1 MRLWH
6 RLVEPT
12 AAITDTQHHRE
23 ARVIAGLSLALIF
36 VAIGGILV
44 TVSRYTDT
52 QKVAVLPACVGTALF
67 VYPYHLSRRG
77 KVQGA
82 INALAVIASVLISS
96 AIYAVGGST
105 GRDIT
110 YYYIMVTLFISAFSR
125 RFYTFLWVAAV
136 VVIIAVFQL
145 FNPALEWSDTIRG
158 PLAFNVFGAAI
169 ILTVTSFWNTRERE
183 KRTQLEISERKRT
196 ELLVQQEQQRVLSK
210 FVAAVTHD
218 FRNRLSTVEVNQHL
232 LRRKLERGDRLD
244 TVAEHIDKTHTAV
257 QQMTYQMENMGLVI
271 GLENT
276 TQTKV
281 DLQLTVDGIARR
293 MQRVAQERHVTL
305 TIVPQAER
313 VYANCNHAHIE
324 VALQQLIQNAVAY
337 TPPGGGVTVTFAHT
351 DETITVTVRD
361 DGIGIAAEHLP
372 HIFEPFYKIDDARTT
387 SQAGLGLG
395 LTLVKLIAE
404 AYHGAI
410 TVESEPG
417 VGSTFRF
424 SLPTQPPL
432 L

>member
-1 MRLWH
+1 M
-6 RLVEPT
+6 
-12 AAITDTQHHRE
+12 
-23 ARVIAGLSLALIF
+23 
-36 VAIGGILV
+36 
-44 TVSRYTDT
+44 
-52 QKVAVLPACVGTALF
+52 
-67 VYPYHLSRRG
+67 
-77 KVQGA
+77 
-82 INALAVIASVLISS
+82 LISS

-232 LRRKLERGDRLD
+232 LRRKLERGDKLD

>member
-1 MRLWH
+1 M
-6 RLVEPT
+6 
-12 AAITDTQHHRE
+12 
-23 ARVIAGLSLALIF
+23 
-36 VAIGGILV
+36 
-44 TVSRYTDT
+44 
-52 QKVAVLPACVGTALF
+52 
-67 VYPYHLSRRG
+67 
-77 KVQGA
+77 
-82 INALAVIASVLISS
+82 
-96 AIYAVGGST
+96 
-105 GRDIT
+105 
-110 YYYIMVTLFISAFSR
+110 
-125 RFYTFLWVAAV
+125 
-136 VVIIAVFQL
+136 IIAVFQL

-210 FVAAVTHD
+210 FVTAVTHD

-244 TVAEHIDKTHTAV
+244 TVAEHIDKRTPPSSK
-257 QQMTYQMENMGLVI
+257 MTYQMENMGLVI

-313 VYANCNHAHIE
+313 VYAKCNHAHIE

-337 TPPGGGVTVTFAHT
+337 TPPAGRHRHFC
-351 DETITVTVRD
+351 
-361 DGIGIAAEHLP
+361 P
-372 HIFEPFYKIDDARTT
+372 H
-387 SQAGLGLG
+387 G
-395 LTLVKLIAE
+395 
-404 AYHGAI
+404 
-410 TVESEPG
+410 
-417 VGSTFRF
+417 
-424 SLPTQPPL
+424 
-432 L
+432 

>member
-1 MRLWH
+1 
-6 RLVEPT
+6 
-12 AAITDTQHHRE
+12 
-23 ARVIAGLSLALIF
+23 
-36 VAIGGILV
+36 
-44 TVSRYTDT
+44 
-52 QKVAVLPACVGTALF
+52 
-67 VYPYHLSRRG
+67 
-77 KVQGA
+77 
-82 INALAVIASVLISS
+82 
-96 AIYAVGGST
+96 
-105 GRDIT
+105 
-110 YYYIMVTLFISAFSR
+110 
-125 RFYTFLWVAAV
+125 
-136 VVIIAVFQL
+136 
-145 FNPALEWSDTIRG
+145 
-158 PLAFNVFGAAI
+158 
-169 ILTVTSFWNTRERE
+169 
-183 KRTQLEISERKRT
+183 
-196 ELLVQQEQQRVLSK
+196 
-210 FVAAVTHD
+210 
-218 FRNRLSTVEVNQHL
+218 
-232 LRRKLERGDRLD
+232 
-244 TVAEHIDKTHTAV
+244 
-257 QQMTYQMENMGLVI
+257 MENMGLVI

-313 VYANCNHAHIE
+313 VYAKCNHAHIE

-361 DGIGIAAEHLP
+361 DGIGIAAEDLP